1 MKSLPDVT
9 YVPYQQ
15 WDERPE
21 RAAIYPISVSMS
33 GLSESEVQ
41 LVGHLIE
48 AVEGINPIYRHQFDR
63 RTQPLRQLL
72 QALGEAAS
80 GEERQLLENHL
91 TLIDF
96 QNGPFA
102 MLPRKNSLLSIPAD
116 RLTELAAAAG
126 EEFVQQLDELRPLL
140 HDHLSLHPTANFYPD
155 DISEAE
161 LEQLGETRNLVNSR
175 IVRDHEAQLSL
186 MLNEHRY
193 RNTLKPVLMHLR
205 AARDLAE
212 DLDFRLYLD
221 AKIVELE
228 SGSTE
233 ARRLSDTL
241 WIRHKSPIDFVLST
255 ALEVYL
261 DGFRNARGA
270 ACGCIYLQDEGAQ
283 ARADAILALMP
294 EFEASAPWEHKRA
307 RVDMGALPRLRFVN
321 VLAWAGDYIGSPGA
335 VLAQSLPNDQ
345 WVAEHIGTVNNV
357 FSNISLLTAEHFFP
371 PFMQAMLTESV
382 WERSLDQAAEAS
394 LLHYALHEIG
404 HATGAMDPDHRQGQP
419 SDYLEAEYSYL
430 EELRAELFGLW
441 AIETLVQHTIIDRE
455 LADASLVVMLGTL
468 LSSLRF
474 DPEQAHNKARNAMF
488 HWFSQQEMIRR
499 IESPEGVRFEFDMS
513 TVRKGVTRLLAEIG
527 NIRAAGDKDA
537 AAEFRQRY
545 VFTDPLKD
553 EIKRRT
559 SHMPVGGGILFP
571 SLAKQDGRY
580 TGELSYPAGFSQQ
593 ALCSL
598 QLLDSLDG

>member
-1 MKSLPDVT
+1 MKNLPDAS
-9 YVPYQQ
+9 YIPYQQ

-21 RAAIYPISVSMS
+21 RAAIYALPVELG

-48 AVEGINPIYRHQFDR
+48 AVEGINPVFRDQMDR
-63 RTQPLRQLL
+63 RTEPLRRLL
-72 QALGEAAS
+72 QALGEVADK
-80 GEERQLLENHL
+80 EERQLLDDHL

-102 MLPRKNSLLSIPAD
+102 TLPRKNALLPIPAD
-116 RLTELAAAAG
+116 RLSELADAAG
-126 EEFVQQLDELRPLL
+126 RDFVGQLQALRPLL
-140 HDHLSLHPTANFYPD
+140 YDHLSLHPTANFYPD

-161 LEQLGETRNLVNSR
+161 LDQLGEARNVVNSQ
-175 IVRDHEAQLSL
+175 IVRDDEGQLEL
-186 MLNEHRY
+186 ILNEHRY
-193 RNTLKPVLMHLR
+193 RGTLKPVLAHLR

-212 DLDFRLYLD
+212 DLDLRLYLD

-228 SGSTE
+228 TGSAE

-241 WIRHKSPIDFVLST
+241 WIRHKSPIDFILST

-270 ACGCIYLQDEGAQ
+270 ACGCVYLQDEEAQ
-283 ARADAILALMP
+283 ARAEAILGLVP
-294 EFEASAPWEHKRA
+294 EFEASAPWEHKRTQIDTA
-307 RVDMGALPRLRFVN
+307 ALPRLRFVN
-321 VLAWAGDYIGSPGA
+321 ILAWAGDYISSPGA

-345 WVAEHIGTVNNV
+345 WVSDNVGTVNNV
-357 FSNISLLTAEHFFP
+357 YSNISLLSTEVYYQ
-371 PFMQAMLTESV
+371 PFMQLMLTERAL
-382 WERSLDQAAEAS
+382 ERTLERVPQAG
-394 LLHYALHEIG
+394 LLHFALHEIG

-419 SDYLEAEYSYL
+419 SDYLEEEYSYL
-430 EELRAELFGLW
+430 EELRAELFGMW
-441 AIETLVQHTIIDRE
+441 AFDTLVQHKLADQE
-455 LADASLVVMLGTL
+455 LADAALVLMLATL
-468 LSSLRF
+468 LGSLRF

-488 HWFSQQEMIRR
+488 HWFSEQEMIRR
-499 IESPEGVRFEFDMS
+499 LDSAEGVRFEFDMPA
-513 TVRKGVTRLLAEIG
+513 VRSGVTRLLAQIG

-537 AAEFRQRY
+537 AADFRQRY
-545 VFTDPLKD
+545 VHTDPLKE

-571 SLAKQDGRY
+571 SLRKQDGRY

-593 ALCSL
+593 ALCNL
-598 QLLDSLDG
+598 QLLD